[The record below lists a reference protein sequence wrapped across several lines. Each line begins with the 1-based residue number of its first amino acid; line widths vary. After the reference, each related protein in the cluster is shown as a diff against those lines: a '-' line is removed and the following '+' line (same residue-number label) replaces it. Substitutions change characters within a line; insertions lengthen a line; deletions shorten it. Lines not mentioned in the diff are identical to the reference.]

1 MVDAGDYNIAPQKA
15 ALRDVFLKRKS
26 MGAGARDWAA
36 ISAVLHTALDQLLPD
51 ASLRDAT
58 AAALGALAEL
68 SRSIAQSREHVPEV
82 ISRVEAGAARDQ
94 AAIAAVAADPSFG
107 M

>member
-1 MVDAGDYNIAPQKA
+1 MVDAGNFNIAPQKA